1 MIGRQDRPTTGFL
14 KLFLV
19 AGACLALAVFL
30 TALSGC
36 GNNNDA
42 ETQETQQSSPTESE
56 ATANP
61 EKLADQ
67 LYADPKGYFRI
78 AYPDGWEVQ
87 EYPDDSR
94 GKVAFTCPDD
104 SSVDLRVLVNVV
116 DYSSVDRLLEELK
129 EKESQLG
136 VDTGIEQTTFDGRP
150 AIKRSFDIQGSHVL
164 MLDFLV
170 GNVAHNLMYTAPSGD
185 YDSYLP
191 VVKKAMETYQPIGKA
206 VGKTDA
212 KQSAVA
218 KCLRLAELMLESGNL
233 GLASGYVDEGL
244 KLSPKNQKLLEL
256 RKQIADRK
264 SRQ

>member
-1 MIGRQDRPTTGFL
+1 MIRRQGRPITGVLRPFV
-14 KLFLV
+14 V
-19 AGACLALAVFL
+19 AGACLALAIFL

-36 GNNNDA
+36 GNSNEAATRDV
-42 ETQETQQSSPTESE
+42 EQPSVSE
-56 ATANP
+56 PEAAANS

-67 LYADPKGYFRI
+67 LYTDPKGYFRI

-94 GKVAFTCPDD
+94 GKVAFMCPDD
-104 SSVDLRVLVNVV
+104 SSVNLRVLVNVV
-116 DYSSVDRLLEELK
+116 DYSSVERLLEELK
-129 EKESQLG
+129 TKESQLG
-136 VDTGIEQTTFDGRP
+136 VDTGIEEITFDGRP
-150 AIKRSFDIQGSHVL
+150 AIKRSFEIQGSRVL

-170 GNVAHNLMYTAPSGD
+170 GNVAHNVMYSPPSGD
-185 YDSYLP
+185 SDSYLS
-191 VVKKAMETYQPIGKA
+191 VVKKAMETYQPIKKTVGKA
-206 VGKTDA
+206 DA
-212 KQSAVA
+212 KQSAAA

-244 KLSPKNQKLLEL
+244 KLSPKNQKLIEL